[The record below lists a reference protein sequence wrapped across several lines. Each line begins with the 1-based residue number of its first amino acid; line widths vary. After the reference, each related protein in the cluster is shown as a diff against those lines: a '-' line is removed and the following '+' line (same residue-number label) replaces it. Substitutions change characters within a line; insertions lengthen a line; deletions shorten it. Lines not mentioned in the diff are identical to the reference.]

1 MHRVLELIRRPF
13 RLEPELAASS
23 DAQALKREQMKFRYD
38 INALRALAV
47 AAVVLFH
54 YKANFASGGFVG
66 VDIFFAISGYLMT
79 AIIVGRFAVGKFS
92 LWQYYCDRAKRIV
105 PGLLG
110 LVFGFLAAGYFVLEP
125 ATYHY
130 LGSTSI
136 AALLFFSN
144 FRFWEAA
151 AYFDPQSDVKWL
163 LHTWSLS
170 AECQFYLAYPILLMG
185 LYKLERM
192 RRHLELILWALA
204 LLSLASCVWLS
215 VSQPATAFYLL
226 PPRAWE
232 LIAGGIIALQFPNAR
247 KRYAP
252 ALIGGGFLLIGSS
265 IAFCDKN
272 LPWPYY
278 WAILPVFGTCLI
290 LAANRADAA
299 IFRVKIVQ
307 KIGLWSYSIYLW
319 HWPVA
324 VAGVYFGFR
333 TTTSAKIIAQIVIVI
348 AILEAGSQALALCK
362 CFIEARLI
370 AFSRPRLIGDAAA
383 LGLTLAFAGVI
394 TVNHGL
400 ASRRPDGLRQF
411 GAYEMA
417 LKDWDYPDQ
426 CNGTDANGNLRPCR
440 LGAADD
446 RGILFIGDSFAMQ
459 IYGRFAE
466 VAKRDS
472 GSSFTFLASSSC
484 PPVTGIRIVHD
495 QFKCNGFF
503 DKALQ
508 FAQARRFARIVLVSN
523 WDAYFRP
530 EFGKVCFEIANGC
543 RTETKPQSFYPLLDA
558 ALSRLRARLLD
569 LKNRGAEIVL
579 IGTTPS
585 GVWNV
590 PAELA
595 RRKFLGRDTAD
606 VEFIDRAQF
615 SDYTYPVRRRLITL
629 AEEIGGKFV
638 DPLDSLCDTRR
649 CPTVDSQGTP
659 YFRDESH
666 YRSAAVKTARFEF
679 LDDAI
684 GLRKR
689 VSAAP
694 MAGNGAPN
702 L

>member
-66 VDIFFAISGYLMT
+66 VDIFFVISGYLMT

-110 LVFGFLAAGYFVLEP
+110 LVFGVLAAGYFVLEP

-144 FRFWEAA
+144 FRFWEAT

-192 RRHLELILWALA
+192 RRHLVLILWALA

-324 VAGVYFGFR
+324 VAAVYFGFR
-333 TTTSAKIIAQIVIVI
+333 TTSPARVAAQIIIVI
-348 AILEAGSQALALCK
+348 AILEAGGQALGLWRR
-362 CFIEARLI
+362 FIEARLQ
-370 AFSRPRLIGDAAA
+370 AVSRPRLIWDAAA
-383 LGLTLAFAGVI
+383 LGVTLAFAGVI
-394 TVNHGL
+394 TVSQGL
-400 ASRRPDGLRQF
+400 VSRSPDGLRQF

-466 VAKRDS
+466 IAKRDS

-503 DKALQ
+503 DKALE
-508 FAQARRFARIVLVSN
+508 FAKAGHFTRIMLVSN
-523 WDAYFRP
+523 WEAYFRP
-530 EFGKVCFEIANGC
+530 EFGNICFETADGC
-543 RTETKPQSFYPLLDA
+543 QTRRDPQAFYPLVDA
-558 ALSRLRARLLD
+558 AFSSLGAKLLE
-569 LKNRGAEIVL
+569 LKNRGAEIVI

-585 GVWNV
+585 GIWNV

-595 RRKFLGRDTAD
+595 RRKFLGRDTAE
-606 VEFIDRAQF
+606 VESIDRARF
-615 SDYTYPVRRRLITL
+615 DGYTRPVKSRLMAL
-629 AEEIGGKFV
+629 AAAIGGKFV
-638 DPLDSLCDTRR
+638 DPLGYLCDDHR
-649 CPTVDSQGTP
+649 CPTVDSAGVP
-659 YFRDESH
+659 YFRDECH
-666 YRSAAVKTARFEF
+666 YRSAAVKTSQFAF
-679 LDDAI
+679 LDDAA
-684 GLRKR
+684 GLRR
-689 VSAAP
+689 RMSAAP
-694 MAGNGAPN
+694 MAENGAPN